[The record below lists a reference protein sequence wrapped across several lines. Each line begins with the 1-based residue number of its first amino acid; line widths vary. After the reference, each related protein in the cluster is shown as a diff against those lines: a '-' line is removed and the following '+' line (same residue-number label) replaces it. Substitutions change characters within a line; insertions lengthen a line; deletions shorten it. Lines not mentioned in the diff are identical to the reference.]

1 MRTEDSHSSQHGVQ
15 APSTEKSAS
24 GATIPSIPIPKPYR
38 ELKGIGGWLILPA
51 LGIVFSIFILPF
63 SVYMQN
69 IEVIEYWDKLTNI
82 QSEFYIPLFK
92 ELIYFEMLGN
102 IILYATLLFL
112 CYVFFTQKKL
122 TIKVYI
128 FFQLFSFVF
137 IVIDIMLAMTLLDVE
152 IDSSD
157 IRDITR
163 GLIGCAIWIP
173 YFLVSIRVK
182 NTFIN

>member
-1 MRTEDSHSSQHGVQ
+1 MSTEDNHSSQHEVQ
-15 APSTEKSAS
+15 APSTEKPAS
-24 GATIPSIPIPKPYR
+24 GKAIPSIPMPKPYR

-51 LGIVFSIFILPF
+51 LGIILSIFVLPF

-69 IEVIEYWDKLTNI
+69 IDVIEYWDELTNI
-82 QSEFYIPLFK
+82 QSESYIPLFK
-92 ELIYFEMLGN
+92 ELMYFEMLGN
-102 IILYATLLFL
+102 TILYATLLFL
-112 CYVFFTQKKL
+112 CYVFFTKKKL
-122 TIKVYI
+122 AIKVYI
-128 FFQLFSFVF
+128 FFQLFSLALV
-137 IVIDIMLAMTLLDVE
+137 IVDILLAKALLDLE
-152 IDSSD
+152 IESSD